1 MLSVAIFL
9 SVLGSASAEWYCDN
23 VTVLHKV
30 TRGPGSWYD
39 GCLGLTHKSDFDSA
53 GIEGCKQQCYKDM
66 NCSVWQVV
74 KAGDESK
81 CWSGSAVHACRS
93 RGSADA
99 AAAFQDDLLGGE
111 RIQHGFIKATPK
123 TDVQVLGLR
132 SYPEDTGDK
141 ATKVQ
146 RCREFCETT
155 VSCTVWQFLE
165 TTDQGDGVYG
175 CWLEHAPDHLQTG
188 FDRANGTDVIVDE
201 GETIEHTC
209 PPYVKPDELPW
220 PWIIAGCVLGLL
232 ALVGII
238 YALTKKTPKVKKT
251 RAVKIEQKPEVPEQW
266 QELSYLV
273 QAPNGQLF
281 QQRSLVK
288 VNDQI
293 LAAEQAG
300 QTQPLLNR

>member
-1 MLSVAIFL
+1 VI
-9 SVLGSASAEWYCDN
+9 
-23 VTVLHKV
+23 HKV
-30 TRGPGSWYD
+30 TRGDNSWYD
-39 GCLGLTHKSDFDSA
+39 GCMGLTHQTEFDVAADDASV
-53 GIEGCKQQCYKDM
+53 EGCQAQCYADM

-74 KAGDESK
+74 KTNNVST
-81 CWSGSAVHACRS
+81 CWSGSVVHNCRS
-93 RGSADA
+93 RPDEAEFKDT
-99 AAAFQDDLLGGE
+99 LLGGE
-111 RIQHGFIKATPK
+111 RIQHGFIKPTK
-123 TDVQVLGLR
+123 NNTKQVLGLR
-132 SYPEDTGDK
+132 HYPEATGDVP
-141 ATKVQ
+141 TQ
-146 RCREFCETT
+146 IGRCREFCETT
-155 VSCTVWQFLE
+155 ISCTVWQFLD
-165 TTDQGDGVYG
+165 TKYG
-175 CWLEHAPDHLQTG
+175 KTAGCYLEHAPGHLAVG
-188 FDRANGTDVIVDE
+188 VDVNGTDVVPLD
-201 GETIEHTC
+201 GENIEHTC
-209 PPYVKPDELPW
+209 PPYVEPEGLPW
-220 PWIIAGCVLGLL
+220 PWIIAGSVLGLL